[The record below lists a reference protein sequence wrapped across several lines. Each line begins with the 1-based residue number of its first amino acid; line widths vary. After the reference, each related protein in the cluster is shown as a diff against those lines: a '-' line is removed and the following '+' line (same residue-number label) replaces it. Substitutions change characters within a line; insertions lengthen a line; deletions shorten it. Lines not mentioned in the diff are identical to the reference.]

1 MKECQH
7 VGVCRNICFV
17 SFSHFL
23 CHVQVTRG
31 VNVKNIGQV
40 VTERLNALRRLT
52 VDPDD
57 SAAMNAAYAA
67 QQKVCLIYR
76 IITEL
81 YK

>member
-1 MKECQH
+1 
-7 VGVCRNICFV
+7 
-17 SFSHFL
+17 
-23 CHVQVTRG
+23 
-31 VNVKNIGQV
+31 VKNIGQV

>member
-1 MKECQH
+1 M
-7 VGVCRNICFV
+7 
-17 SFSHFL
+17 
-23 CHVQVTRG
+23 
-31 VNVKNIGQV
+31 KNIGQV